1 MKKGISLIVLVITI
15 LVMIILAGAVIIT
28 LSNQN
33 IIGKAK
39 WAEVSA
45 TRANLQYDA
54 QLAYADYVASNDG
67 IDTGFQYTLPTGS
80 TGFDLTNDYK
90 TVIYIGAPVNG
101 APTTDIPT
109 WYQATPDSN

>member
-28 LSNQN
+28 LTNQN

-45 TRANLQYDA
+45 SRANLQYDA

-67 IDTGFQYTLPTGS
+67 IDTGFTYTLPTGS
-80 TGFDLTNDYK
+80 TGLFNLTNDFK
-90 TVIYIGAPVNG
+90 TVIYTGAPVNG
-101 APTTDIPT
+101 APASADQPA
-109 WYQATPDSN
+109 WYLPHN

>member
-67 IDTGFQYTLPTGS
+67 IDTDFQYTLPTGS
-80 TGFDLTNDYK
+80 TGLFALTNDYK
-90 TVIYIGAPVNG
+90 TVIYIGSAVNG
-101 APTTDIPT
+101 APASADQPA
-109 WYQATPDSN
+109 WYQPQN